1 MNSLLCFDDPRTRN
15 QGVSPHACGNSCVL
29 VDEGGFGLQP
39 LVGDLCD
46 VCVGVLFFFFFGFG
60 AQV

>member
-1 MNSLLCFDDPRTRN
+1 MNSLLFFDDPRTRN
-15 QGVSPHACGNSCVL
+15 EGVSPHACENSCVL

-46 VCVGVLFFFFFGFG
+46 VRVCVFCFFFVSGSKFK
-60 AQV
+60 